1 MKLSIGAIIYQAVN
15 EQKWLDI
22 NYDSKD
28 GKFSRFWFALKDIDF
43 DKDKLYGEIFNYYKS
58 AECIEDPRPISR
70 LKIKSV
76 RLVEGSFYDAPQAL
90 IDKI

>member
-43 DKDKLYGEIFNYYKS
+43 DKDKLYGEILTIINQQS
-58 AECIEDPRPISR
+58 VS
-70 LKIKSV
+70 KIHG
-76 RLVEGSFYDAPQAL
+76 R
-90 IDKI
+90 

>member
-70 LKIKSV
+70 LKIKS
-76 RLVEGSFYDAPQAL
+76 
-90 IDKI
+90 